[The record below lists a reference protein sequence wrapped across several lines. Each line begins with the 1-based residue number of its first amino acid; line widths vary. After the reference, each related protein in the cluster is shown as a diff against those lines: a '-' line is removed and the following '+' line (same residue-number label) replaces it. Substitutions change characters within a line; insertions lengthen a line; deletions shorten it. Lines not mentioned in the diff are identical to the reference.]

1 MYNKIILRKHTFVL
15 FSILTAA
22 HVSAQ
27 EVVST
32 QGDSYSSPEASI
44 DFTIGEVVVN
54 TTTDGTN
61 ILTQGFH
68 QVNWLIIS
76 VEEHIANFEA
86 SIYPNPTEA
95 VLTIKTATFE
105 KISYFLY
112 DAAGRVLQQ
121 NSLSNS
127 ITAIDV
133 SMLAAGSYSV
143 VLFNTTQKL
152 KTFTLIKK
160 D

>member
-1 MYNKIILRKHTFVL
+1 L
-15 FSILTAA
+15 FSLLTTL

-27 EVVST
+27 EVLSA
-32 QGDSYSSPEASI
+32 QGDSYTSPEASI

-54 TTTDGTN
+54 IATDGAN
-61 ILTQGFH
+61 SLAQGFH
-68 QVNWLIIS
+68 QVNWLITS
-76 VEEHIANFEA
+76 VEEHIAHFEA

-95 VLTIKTATFE
+95 VLTIKTAKFE

-112 DAAGRVLQQ
+112 DAKGRVLEQ
-121 NSLSNS
+121 NSLSAS

-133 SMLAAGSYSV
+133 SKLAAGSYSV
-143 VLFNTTQKL
+143 VLCNATQKL
-152 KTFTLIKK
+152 KTFTVIKK